1 MGSIYTDDVRE
12 ANYRKNKKTMK
23 YLNYGYDHLMGIA
36 LIIGMGK
43 ALVMAFNGLTS
54 GILSVDGNPAVLR
67 DFFLFL
73 IAAVVV
79 IYTLSLKTVRSAAI
93 ALCVAFVCDL
103 LAGLYSDVL
112 LFVVLAILSL
122 ALAKCWEKLSE
133 EEGFPLFDIPF
144 SELEERK
151 EIAEKRTRYQAN
163 LLGERERRV
172 RTDASEIF
180 ARDYHAMPKEASPIT
195 TPVKE
200 EMQDLLDFETAQ
212 IEKQNLEQYHDRSRD
227 AMRNDPQLSE
237 NAKEMLHDVHILNDH
252 AAVTPA
258 QSTQENGKE
267 GESYV

>member
-1 MGSIYTDDVRE
+1 
-12 ANYRKNKKTMK
+12 MK

-54 GILSVDGNPAVLR
+54 GILSVNGNPAVLR

-151 EIAEKRTRYQAN
+151 EIAGIKKA
-163 LLGERERRV
+163 
-172 RTDASEIF
+172 
-180 ARDYHAMPKEASPIT
+180 ARDSAKKVSLNNRKLNFAELGSLSFEKP
-195 TPVKE
+195 
-200 EMQDLLDFETAQ
+200 DFEKFPCLSLAFDAIGKDGNIPCAMNAANEAAVAAFLHDRISYFQIGEVVGSIMDCTSF
-212 IEKQNLEQYHDRSRD
+212 IEKPTVEDIL
-227 AMRNDPQLSE
+227 ATND
-237 NAKEMLHDVHILNDH
+237 
-252 AAVTPA
+252 
-258 QSTQENGKE
+258 
-267 GESYV
+267 ESYVKAGELIAKLAR